1 MAEMDIFDLLKD
13 GKELKSLPQVLALVI
28 RVTDNEDSSAGQ
40 IADVIMKDPALTAR
54 ILRVVNS
61 PYYGAVREIT
71 TINQAVVTLGTRA
84 VKALVLSA
92 GLYRLFE
99 NGLGVVDRNRFWR
112 HSLEVAVACREI
124 AVACSYSPAEEAFVA
139 GLMHDIGVLILESN
153 FTEQYRRIW
162 KLVESGES
170 LVKLEES
177 TWGTNHARVGKFL
190 LDQWKIP
197 KFLGEAISAHH
208 NDFGGEKIPHDRLA
222 RIVCLGNLI
231 SKFRTCQMPPM
242 DTDEL
247 LSVTTLAES
256 LGIGPTGLAEIQERV
271 LGLLLKESE
280 FLDIKIGSLT
290 ELLENANRIIYRQY
304 LLVESVLRENRKM
317 QAQIARDQMK
327 KAALESLRTI
337 TATLSHYINNA
348 SATILGRAQLV
359 ELAMS
364 KGTVADPDKV
374 AANSM
379 SIIVKSVEFISV
391 VLEEL
396 KKLSSFDVTHYHDE
410 TDILD
415 IEEKLQAQLA
425 ALEVEKKAAASV
437 R

>member
-1 MAEMDIFDLLKD
+1 MSETDIFDLLKD
-13 GKELKSLPQVLALVI
+13 GKELKSLPQVLAMVI
-28 RVTDNEDSSAGQ
+28 RVADNEESSASQ
-40 IADVIMKDPALTAR
+40 ISDVILKDPALTAR
-54 ILRVVNS
+54 LLRVVNS
-61 PYYGAVREIT
+61 PYYGAVREVT
-71 TINQAVVTLGTRA
+71 TINQAVMTLGTRA

-92 GLYRLFE
+92 GLYRLFDSDK
-99 NGLGVVDRNRFWR
+99 GVVDRLRFWR

-124 AVACSYSPAEEAFVA
+124 AVACYYSPAEEAFVA
-139 GLMHDIGVLILESN
+139 GLMHDIGILILEAN

-162 KLVESGES
+162 KLVEAGES

-177 TWGTNHARVGKFL
+177 AWGTNHARVGKFL

-197 KFLGEAISAHH
+197 KFLGEAIAAHH
-208 NDFGGEKIPHDRLA
+208 NDFGSDKIPHDRLS
-222 RIVCLGNLI
+222 RIVSLGNQI
-231 SKFRTCQMPPM
+231 SRFRSCQTPPL
-242 DTDEL
+242 DADEL
-247 LSVTTLAES
+247 LRISRMAES
-256 LGIGPTGLAEIQERV
+256 LGIGPTVLAEIQERI

-327 KAALESLRTI
+327 KAALESLKTI

-359 ELAMS
+359 ELGMQ
-364 KGTVADPDKV
+364 KGTVSDPDHV

-425 ALEVEKKAAASV
+425 TLESEKKAAASV